1 MARQQLKR
9 ASKARLKLKRASKA
23 RLQLKRA
30 SKARQSP
37 KLAKL
42 RTREDVDEVVAEAT
56 TFDEKES

>member
-1 MARQQLKR
+1 MARQQ
-9 ASKARLKLKRASKA
+9 LKRASKA

-42 RTREDVDEVVAEAT
+42 RTREDVDVDEVVAEAT